1 MFHIVCGLQVT
12 ERIISDG
19 RLLAKSLT
27 ADVERIT
34 REKQVAQERAET
46 TKVRVM
52 GSVAAHV
59 AVITCSSHIWLMA
72 RTTTSTALPR
82 RTALWL

>member
-1 MFHIVCGLQVT
+1 MSKYDTKNIRSYENYETAINVVVVVVLLLLPPQVS

-27 ADVERIT
+27 ADVERLT

-46 TKVRVM
+46 TKVGVDRQ
-52 GSVAAHV
+52 
-59 AVITCSSHIWLMA
+59 C
-72 RTTTSTALPR
+72 
-82 RTALWL
+82 

>member
-1 MFHIVCGLQVT
+1 VPQVS

-46 TKVRVM
+46 TKVWAIVRHGM
-52 GSVAAHV
+52 SLGLIS
-59 AVITCSSHIWLMA
+59 
-72 RTTTSTALPR
+72 STAR
-82 RTALWL
+82 HAVRETCT